1 MILAL
6 EIILALIIAAI
17 VVVTVY
23 IYTQETEKVV
33 FYLDKRSKAELVSET
48 PEKICFNIE
57 LPYNNLGQDE
67 GVFLDVYLRPYLC
80 QEQYDGA
87 LLRGKINL
95 KGKFRDDDY
104 FECMLVPVGQ
114 ANSLV
119 MRMELTPLKAANARE
134 ALLGM
139 PEVDVAVFAEMRG
152 RGPLYRQKLLVTI
165 TPEELQAMLK

>member
-1 MILAL
+1 MILFL
-6 EIILALIIAAI
+6 EVILALIIMALI
-17 VVVTVY
+17 VVAVY

-87 LLRGKINL
+87 LLRGKVNV

-104 FECMLVPVGQ
+104 FECMLVPIGK
-114 ANSLV
+114 ADSLV
-119 MRMELTPLKAANARE
+119 MRMELTPLKAASARE
-134 ALLGM
+134 ALLGL
-139 PEVDVAVFAEMRG
+139 PEIEIAVFIEMRG
-152 RGPLYRQKLLVTI
+152 RGPLYRQKLIVTI
-165 TPEELQAMLK
+165 PAEEFKALVK